1 MAEKAQVNDLLIDNN
16 SEQHTIDTE
25 FGELSVW
32 IKDLTWI
39 ERQEALSQFVGLKND
54 GDGNMIPQIDF
65 GGFWKFVF
73 TKCITKSEPSLTTK
87 QLLTLK
93 PEIAQEIQKLLP
105 SFDTL
110 MEGMQGGITGHF
122 GITLDDIEAFISYDG
137 EGDIDIP
144 IGKATY
150 LGQSIITFFL
160 GQFFK
165 CPPHAWDSQPPE
177 RVILDY
183 LMMTAYR
190 EKEAEML
197 DKLKREQDMG
207 ATKGRAVKTT
217 SDTDFFEDECE
228 VER

>member
-16 SEQHTIDTE
+16 SEQHTIQTE

-110 MEGMQGGITGHF
+110 MEGMQGGITGP
-122 GITLDDIEAFISYDG
+122 LA
-137 EGDIDIP
+137 
-144 IGKATY
+144 
-150 LGQSIITFFL
+150 
-160 GQFFK
+160 
-165 CPPHAWDSQPPE
+165 
-177 RVILDY
+177 
-183 LMMTAYR
+183 
-190 EKEAEML
+190 
-197 DKLKREQDMG
+197 
-207 ATKGRAVKTT
+207 
-217 SDTDFFEDECE
+217 
-228 VER
+228 

>member
-87 QLLTLK
+87 QRLHRKYRNCCHRLILSWR
-93 PEIAQEIQKLLP
+93 E
-105 SFDTL
+105 
-110 MEGMQGGITGHF
+110 
-122 GITLDDIEAFISYDG
+122 
-137 EGDIDIP
+137 
-144 IGKATY
+144 
-150 LGQSIITFFL
+150 
-160 GQFFK
+160 
-165 CPPHAWDSQPPE
+165 C
-177 RVILDY
+177 RVELQA
-183 LMMTAYR
+183 LWHNP
-190 EKEAEML
+190 
-197 DKLKREQDMG
+197 
-207 ATKGRAVKTT
+207 
-217 SDTDFFEDECE
+217 
-228 VER
+228 